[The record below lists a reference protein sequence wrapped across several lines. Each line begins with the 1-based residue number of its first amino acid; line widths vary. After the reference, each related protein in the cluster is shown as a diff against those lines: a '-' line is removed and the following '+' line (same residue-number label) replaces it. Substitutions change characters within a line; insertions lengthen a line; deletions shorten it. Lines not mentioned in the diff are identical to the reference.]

1 MCLFMLEKKLKDYL
15 LNNIEEL
22 RDVVSELN
30 GWNGCLDSLEFRE
43 NDEEFFE
50 LFYSGMNGLEIA
62 RAIYYGDYNYND
74 DYVRINGY
82 GNLESYTED
91 EMIEKMKDSIDE
103 IVKNLIEEHD
113 GYLYLSDDIK
123 EIFEEA
129 EEEEE

>member
-1 MCLFMLEKKLKDYL
+1 MLEKKLKEYL

-22 RDVVSELN
+22 RDVVNELN
-30 GWNGCLDSLEFRE
+30 GWNGCLDYLEFFE
-43 NDEEFFE
+43 NDEYFFE
-50 LFYSGMNGLEIA
+50 SFYSGMNGLEIA

-74 DYVRINGY
+74 DYVRINAY

-91 EMIEKMKDSIDE
+91 EIIEKMKDSIDE

-129 EEEEE
+129 KEEEE

>member
-1 MCLFMLEKKLKDYL
+1 MLEKKLKEYL
-15 LNNIEEL
+15 LNNVEEL
-22 RDVVSELN
+22 RDVVNELN
-30 GWNGCLDSLEFRE
+30 GWNGCLDYLEFFE
-43 NDEEFFE
+43 NDEYFFE
-50 LFYSGMNGLEIA
+50 SFYSGMNGLEIA

-74 DYVRINGY
+74 DYVRINAY

-91 EMIEKMKDSIDE
+91 EIIEKMKDSIDE

-129 EEEEE
+129 KEEEE

>member
-1 MCLFMLEKKLKDYL
+1 MLEKKLKEYL
-15 LNNIEEL
+15 LNNVEEL
-22 RDVVSELN
+22 RDVVNELN
-30 GWNGCLDSLEFRE
+30 RWNGCLDWIEFWG

-50 LFYSGMNGLEIA
+50 LFYSEKNGLEIA

-91 EMIEKMKDSIDE
+91 EMIEEMKDSIDE

-129 EEEEE
+129 KEKEE

>member
-1 MCLFMLEKKLKDYL
+1 MLEKKLKEYL
-15 LNNIEEL
+15 LNNVEEL
-22 RDVVSELN
+22 RDVVNELN
-30 GWNGCLDSLEFRE
+30 GWNGCLDYLEFFE
-43 NDEEFFE
+43 NDEYFFE
-50 LFYSGMNGLEIA
+50 SFYSSMNGLEIA

-91 EMIEKMKDSIDE
+91 ETIEKMKDSIDE

-129 EEEEE
+129 KEEEE

>member
-1 MCLFMLEKKLKDYL
+1 MLEKKLKEYL
-15 LNNIEEL
+15 LNNVEEL
-22 RDVVSELN
+22 RDVVNELN
-30 GWNGCLDSLEFRE
+30 GWNGCLDYLEFFE
-43 NDEEFFE
+43 NDEYFFE
-50 LFYSGMNGLEIA
+50 SFYSGINGLEIA
-62 RAIYYGDYNYND
+62 RVIYYGDYNYND

-91 EMIEKMKDSIDE
+91 EIIEKMKDSIDE

-129 EEEEE
+129 KEEED

>member
-1 MCLFMLEKKLKDYL
+1 
-15 LNNIEEL
+15 
-22 RDVVSELN
+22 
-30 GWNGCLDSLEFRE
+30 
-43 NDEEFFE
+43 
-50 LFYSGMNGLEIA
+50 MNGLEIA

-74 DYVRINGY
+74 DYVRINAY

-129 EEEEE
+129 KEEEEE

>member
-1 MCLFMLEKKLKDYL
+1 MLEKKLKEYL
-15 LNNIEEL
+15 LNNVEEL
-22 RDVVSELN
+22 RDVVNELN
-30 GWNGCLDSLEFRE
+30 GWNGCLDWIEFME
-43 NDEEFFE
+43 NDEHFFE
-50 LFYSGMNGLEIA
+50 LFYSGINGLEIA

-74 DYVRINGY
+74 DYVRINAY

-103 IVKNLIEEHD
+103 IVKNLTEEHD

-129 EEEEE
+129 KEEEEE

>member
-1 MCLFMLEKKLKDYL
+1 MFMLEKKLKEYL

-22 RDVVSELN
+22 RDVVNELN
-30 GWNGCLDSLEFRE
+30 GWNGCLDYLEFFE
-43 NDEEFFE
+43 NDEYFFE
-50 LFYSGMNGLEIA
+50 SFYSGMNGLEIA
-62 RAIYYGDYNYND
+62 RAIYYGDYRYND
-74 DYVRINGY
+74 DYVRINAY

-91 EMIEKMKDSIDE
+91 EIIEKMKDSIDE

-129 EEEEE
+129 KEEEE